1 MEANKDSAIQCLH
14 IVKES
19 IIEASS
25 SSNPDEC
32 YDKAIRLINKAK
44 KLYEDINP
52 SEHGFDR
59 HFKSLDDLTGYILSK
74 RHHKPTSHNA
84 SSSNASASTSRS
96 HSATNGQS
104 SSTDDSPSTP
114 TYTNE
119 QRQEVLALLKLKDDY
134 YKVLGVEKTAT
145 KEQIKKA
152 YRKLALKFHPDRN
165 SVPEATEAFK
175 IIGAAYM
182 CLSDDEKRKLYDAYG
197 TDDRQ
202 KIGMSQ
208 QEAMFGRRRGAFS
221 TNGGFYYYG
230 GNHGGMDEDEI
241 FFDLFSQMFG
251 ARNVYMSPNQRRQRR
266 QYQRAEEDTDAQNTP
281 SFTFGCIQLS
291 LIFVILALSI
301 LPSFFSNFFPQKPSA
316 SYNEV
321 YGNGYYHFESIGSFS
336 EQRSITYSPRGK
348 NIEIPIYYSP
358 RVLAIYGDTIH
369 TQYRKTVLS
378 DYKHYLSNRCTEQ
391 KFYEQASSD
400 NDKRAWLRRKE
411 PGANYCKRLHDIFG

>member
-14 IVKES
+14 IVKEA

-59 HFKSLDDLTGYILSK
+59 HFKSLDDLLGYILSK
-74 RHHKPTSHNA
+74 RHHK
-84 SSSNASASTSRS
+84 SSNHGSSNPSTSRS
-96 HSATNGQS
+96 NSTS
-104 SSTDDSPSTP
+104 SSASSSQTSSSAADDSPSTP

-182 CLSDDEKRKLYDAYG
+182 CLSDDEKRKLYDTYG
-197 TDDRQ
+197 TEDRQ

-208 QEAMFGRRRGAFS
+208 QEAMFGRRRGVFP

-230 GNHGGMDEDEI
+230 GGMDEDEI

-251 ARNVYMSPNQRRQRR
+251 ARNVYMSPHQRRQRR
-266 QYQRAEEDTDAQNTP
+266 QYQREEDTEAQNTP
-281 SFTFGCIQLS
+281 SFAFGCIQLS
-291 LIFVILALSI
+291 LIFFILALSV

-316 SYNEV
+316 SYNEM
-321 YGNGYYHFESIGSFS
+321 YGNGYYHFEQIGSFT
-336 EQRSITYSPRGK
+336 EQRSVLYSPRGK

-378 DYKHYLSNRCTEQ
+378 DYKNYLSNRCTEQ
-391 KFYEQASSD
+391 KFYEQASSSD

-411 PGANYCKRLHDIFG
+411 RGVNYCQRLNEVFG